1 MDNTCT
7 FVVQTKRSMKEIKIN
22 DRIFCFDDSMD
33 EALMKACEAKLNAW
47 VEEFKSDPKYKGYN
61 MAGLL
66 ASRLILNSAFANISK
81 EILETSQKVD
91 LIIQVFDGELSLRI
105 PSGTED
111 RFVGYEEELR
121 EYYEIL
127 QEEHPEAPDD
137 ALRMN
142 SVVIFC
148 YNNLKL
154 L

>member
-1 MDNTCT
+1 MHGW
-7 FVVQTKRSMKEIKIN
+7 RSLSQII
-22 DRIFCFDDSMD
+22 
-33 EALMKACEAKLNAW
+33 
-47 VEEFKSDPKYKGYN
+47 
-61 MAGLL
+61 
-66 ASRLILNSAFANISK
+66 
-81 EILETSQKVD
+81 ETSQKVD

-127 QEEHPEAPDD
+127 QEEHPDAPDE

-142 SVVIFC
+142 SVVILVIFC
-148 YNNLKL
+148 YNNSKL